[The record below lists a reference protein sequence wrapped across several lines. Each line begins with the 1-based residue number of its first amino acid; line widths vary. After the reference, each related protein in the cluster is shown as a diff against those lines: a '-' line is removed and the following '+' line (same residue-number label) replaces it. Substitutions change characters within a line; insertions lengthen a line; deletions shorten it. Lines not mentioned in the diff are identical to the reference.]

1 MKIMLRISGVLSFL
15 FFSIGGLTFV
25 GIAASAGHSDS
36 PVVATVGCF
45 FLGVAF
51 FVGPMLFFAAERLS
65 GRDYTNGPS

>member
-1 MKIMLRISGVLSFL
+1 
-15 FFSIGGLTFV
+15 LTFV